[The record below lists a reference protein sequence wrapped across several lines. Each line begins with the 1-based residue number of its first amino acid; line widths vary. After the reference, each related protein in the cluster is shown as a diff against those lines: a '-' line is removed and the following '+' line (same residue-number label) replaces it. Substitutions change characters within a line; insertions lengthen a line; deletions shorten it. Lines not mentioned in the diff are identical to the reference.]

1 MWIENEIEELENQG
15 FDWDEVKEL
24 IESMLA
30 DYYED

>member
-24 IESMLA
+24 A
-30 DYYED
+30 WYCFPNA